1 MSVIEMT
8 VRLSR
13 HKISRILKYYFRGVP
28 QPVIAQKVWLDQSTV
43 SLYAS
48 RFKEAATEDGLLAAG
63 KEFNVFEE
71 VSELR
76 SLSVELLKVNLTSE
90 DAREGVKIIRAFNR
104 LGIRSD
110 QHIKLVQVCK
120 KVDDEGFITS
130 LLRFVEIE
138 DNSDKSYDE
147 IVSNFESV
155 ASQLPLSEKKL
166 MELKTEI
173 GSLNNILTKKK
184 SELAGIQS
192 QLVQFREEAL
202 AERTRLNAELKAEMK
217 RFGVKEQE
225 VKEAT
230 KLKGE
235 LVKRD
240 LDLSTLIKVVEEF
253 PDDSN

>member
-1 MSVIEMT
+1 MT

-13 HKISRILKYYFRGVP
+13 HKIARILKYYFRGVP
-28 QPVIAQKVWLDQSTV
+28 QLGIAHRVGVDQSTV

-48 RFKEAATEDGLLAAG
+48 RFKEAATEVGLLAAG
-63 KEFNVFEE
+63 EEFNVFEE

-76 SLSVELLKVNLTSE
+76 SLSTELLKVNLTAE
-90 DAREGVKIIRAFNR
+90 DAREGVKIILAFNR
-104 LGIRSD
+104 LGIEPYL
-110 QHIKLVQVCK
+110 HIKLVQLCK
-120 KVDDEGFITS
+120 KVDDEEFIIS
-130 LLRFVEIE
+130 VLRFGELE
-138 DNSDKSYDE
+138 DSIDKDYLE
-147 IVSNFESV
+147 IVSDFESI

-166 MELKTEI
+166 MALKTEI
-173 GSLNNILTKKK
+173 GSLNNTLTKKK

-202 AERTRLNAELKAEMK
+202 AEKTRLNAELEAEMK

-230 KLKGE
+230 KLKSE
-235 LVKRD
+235 LAKRD

>member
-1 MSVIEMT
+1 MT
-8 VRLSR
+8 VQLSP
-13 HKISRILKYYFRGVP
+13 HKVSKILRSYFRGLP
-28 QPVIAQKVWLDQSTV
+28 QTKIAKEAGVDQSSV
-43 SLYAS
+43 SHYAS
-48 RFKEAATEDGLLAAG
+48 RFQETAAKYGLPAAG

-166 MELKTEI
+166 MALKTEI
-173 GSLNNILTKKK
+173 GSLNNTLTKKK

-192 QLVQFREEAL
+192 QLVQFREETV
-202 AERTRLNAELKAEMK
+202 AEKTRLNAELEAEMK

-230 KLKGE
+230 KLKSE

-240 LDLSTLIKVVEEF
+240 LDLSTLIKVAEEF

>member
-1 MSVIEMT
+1 MT

-13 HKISRILKYYFRGVP
+13 HKIARILKYYFRGVP
-28 QPVIAQKVWLDQSTV
+28 QTGIAHRVGVDQSTV

-48 RFKEAATEDGLLAAG
+48 RFKEAATEVGLLAAG
-63 KEFNVFEE
+63 EEFDVFKEID
-71 VSELR
+71 ELR
-76 SLSVELLKVNLTSE
+76 SLSVELLKVNLIAE

-104 LGIRSD
+104 LGIGSD

-120 KVDDEGFITS
+120 KVDDEGFINAV
-130 LLRFVEIE
+130 LRFGEIE
-138 DNSDKSYDE
+138 DSSDKDYHE
-147 IVSNFESV
+147 IMSNFESV

-192 QLVQFREEAL
+192 QLVQFREETVAKK
-202 AERTRLNAELKAEMK
+202 TKLNAEIEAEMK
-217 RFGVKEQE
+217 RLGVKEQE

-240 LDLSTLIKVVEEF
+240 LDLSTLIKAVEEF
-253 PDDSN
+253 PDYSN

>member
-1 MSVIEMT
+1 MT

-13 HKISRILKYYFRGVP
+13 HKIARILKYYFIGVP
-28 QPVIAQKVWLDQSTV
+28 QPTIARRVGVDQSTV
-43 SLYAS
+43 SLYTS
-48 RFKEAATEDGLLAAG
+48 RLKEIATEVGLSAAA
-63 KEFNVFEE
+63 KEFNVFKEIE
-71 VSELR
+71 ELR
-76 SLSVELLKVNLTSE
+76 SLSVELLKVNLTAE

-104 LGIRSD
+104 LGIGPD

-120 KVDDEGFITS
+120 KVDDEEFINS
-130 LLRFVEIE
+130 VLRFVEIE
-138 DNSDKSYDE
+138 DNSDKDYDE
-147 IVSNFESV
+147 IVSNFESI

-166 MELKTEI
+166 MALKTEI

-192 QLVQFREEAL
+192 QLVQFREETMAEKAKLQRAL
-202 AERTRLNAELKAEMK
+202 EAEMK

-230 KLKGE
+230 KLKSE
-235 LVKRD
+235 LAKRG
-240 LDLSTLIKVVEEF
+240 LNISTLIKVVEEF

>member
-1 MSVIEMT
+1 MT
-8 VRLSR
+8 VKLSP
-13 HKISRILKYYFRGVP
+13 HKISRILRYYFSGVP
-28 QPVIAQKVWLDQSTV
+28 QPAIARRVGVDQSTV

-48 RFKEAATEDGLLAAG
+48 SFRLVATEVGLLAAG

-76 SLSVELLKVNLTSE
+76 SLSVELLKVNLTAE

-104 LGIRSD
+104 LGIGPD

-130 LLRFVEIE
+130 VLRFGEIE
-138 DNSDKSYDE
+138 DNLDKDYHQIMSE
-147 IVSNFESV
+147 FESA

-166 MELKTEI
+166 EEKKAEL

-202 AERTRLNAELKAEMK
+202 AEKTRLNAELEAEMR

-230 KLKGE
+230 KLKSE
-235 LVKRD
+235 LAKRG
-240 LDLSTLIKVVEEF
+240 LNLSTLIKVAEEF